1 MSWWGLCLRQGES
14 VNVTLG
20 SRVVGFGAGCWPAG
34 YEILYFL
41 LNTDLQ
47 KSCDTSLH
55 AADGQV
61 STVFGNDLGARSAR
75 GNKERDKERRRSGET
90 APARPGGS
98 SGGDGGKSRRGS
110 GMTPPPMEYGHDVFS
125 TFASSLAR
133 HGQPGEDSGVDT
145 DCAGVVPH
153 ALPARV

>member
-98 SGGDGGKSRRGS
+98 SGGDGGKRRRGQH
-110 GMTPPPMEYGHDVFS
+110 PIAS
-125 TFASSLAR
+125 TSSSKTFTRIAGTTYTRQRGTASTT
-133 HGQPGEDSGVDT
+133 GNDSSV
-145 DCAGVVPH
+145 
-153 ALPARV
+153 